1 MVSFLR
7 VCVSPLLAAG
17 LMFLTACSSDELS
30 GSNPTLPTG
39 NTAAQLR
46 AGDSLTVSV
55 QSVPEPNINSV
66 QIDGEGFISLPYI
79 GTVVAAGATTGELAQ
94 RIRQTYIDGDIYLAL
109 DVSVTV
115 TERYVYVGGEVSRPG
130 RILWT
135 PNLTLT
141 KAIQSAGGFTLY
153 AKESRVTIARDQEAY
168 DINVTLAQKN
178 PAQDVLPMPGD
189 SIQVPRSAF

>member
-1 MVSFLR
+1 MVSNLR
-7 VCVSPLLAAG
+7 VCIFPLIAAW
-17 LMFLTACSSDELS
+17 LVFLTACSTDEIS
-30 GSNPTLPTG
+30 GINPTIHAA

-79 GTVVAAGATTGELAQ
+79 GTVVAAGATTGELAH
-94 RIRQTYIDGDIYLAL
+94 RIRQTYIDGDIYRAL

-115 TERYVYVGGEVSRPG
+115 TERYVYVGGEVTRPG

-135 PNLTLT
+135 PHLTLT

-153 AKESRVTIARDQEAY
+153 AKESRVTLARDQDAY

-178 PAQDVLPMPGD
+178 PAQDVLLMPGD
-189 SIQVPRSAF
+189 SIQVPRSPF